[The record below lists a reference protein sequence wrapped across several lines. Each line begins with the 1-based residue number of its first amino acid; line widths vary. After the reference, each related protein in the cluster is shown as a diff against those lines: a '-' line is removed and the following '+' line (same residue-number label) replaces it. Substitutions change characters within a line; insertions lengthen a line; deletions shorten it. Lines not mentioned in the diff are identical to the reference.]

1 MRVFE
6 TSGIIDRPY
15 NGLYVLT
22 IPLYKCME
30 RLSRY
35 MLPIVSNGADR
46 VGFSRSLPISE
57 TALDIASVAY
67 MYITFTHYG

>member
-6 TSGIIDRPY
+6 TSGIIDRSS
-15 NGLYVLT
+15 NRLYVLT
-22 IPLYKCME
+22 IPLYECMD

-35 MLPIVSNGADR
+35 MLPICSNSADR
-46 VGFSRSLPISE
+46 VGFSRNLPISE
-57 TALDIASVAY
+57 TALDISSVAY